1 MRKIALIIA
10 LLAGLI
16 APASAQKSA
25 IDAANAKFM
34 ELFNKGDF
42 AGIAE
47 LYTEDAVALPP
58 GAAMVKG
65 RVAIALMWKGLAEQ
79 AADPKLTAIDV
90 KRIGITA
97 IREIGTYSLK
107 TKEATPKELT
117 GKYVVVWRKIKGRWK
132 LATDIWNDGK

>member
-1 MRKIALIIA
+1 MRKIALAFA

-16 APASAQKSA
+16 APAFAQKSA
-25 IDAANAKFM
+25 IDAANAKFV

-42 AGIAE
+42 AGIGE
-47 LYTEDAVALPP
+47 LYAEEAVALPP
-58 GAAMVKG
+58 GAPMVKG
-65 RVAIALMWKGLAEQ
+65 RVGIALMWKGLAEQ
-79 AADPKLTAIDV
+79 VSDPKLQTLDL